1 MNTFIKELTHKPA
14 TYRFKS
20 DGRKRDPQ
28 PQVGRGE
35 YLLPGAY
42 NYDDFA
48 KKLKSLNLSYGF
60 KNVEVHNLLMDKTN
74 SNPDLGPFT
83 YPIENYLSLSNSK
96 EPTKHSFFKNK
107 QKREIFLPVSYSNQG
122 AEKNKKSA

>member
-1 MNTFIKELTHKPA
+1 MSTFTKDLIHKPN

-20 DGRKRDPQ
+20 DGRKRDPM

-48 KKLKSLNLSYGF
+48 KKIRHLNLSYGF
-60 KNVEVHNLLMDKTN
+60 KNVEVHNLLMDRN
-74 SNPDLGPFT
+74 NENPDLGPFT
-83 YPIENYLSLSNSK
+83 YPIENYLTISNSK
-96 EPTKHSFFKNK
+96 EPSKYIHRNIYIYIYILEKLFNFQFFLKTF
-107 QKREIFLPVSYSNQG
+107 IF
-122 AEKNKKSA
+122 